1 MDDPQI
7 GTEPRRL
14 HVVLDVESDGDD
26 MNAIIA
32 AISLLRGVKCV
43 EPALALGAETPV
55 GQLGLS
61 ARPLNALTAARVT
74 TIGELTARSRSEL
87 QRVKNLGR
95 LGLHEIEQKLTS
107 IGGRLRLELQ
117 KAAETAP

>member
-1 MDDPQI
+1 MDGQQ
-7 GTEPRRL
+7 TCAETRKL
-14 HVVLDVESDGDD
+14 QVVLDVKSDDED

-43 EPALALGAETPV
+43 KPFLALDVETPV

-61 ARPLNALTAARVT
+61 ARPLNALRAARIT
-74 TIGELTARSRSEL
+74 TIGELTALSRSEL

-95 LGLHEIEQKLTS
+95 LGLHEIEQKLVS
-107 IGGRLRLELQ
+107 IGGRLLPEPRGTGLGHQ
-117 KAAETAP
+117 